1 MAGSPRSGEGQKRRQ
16 NDGRMPRGFCALC
29 DAPNWLAAESVH
41 ASRAAPS
48 LRMAGAIS
56 MPPSIANKT
65 RLSKA
70 GCEQASVLSGG
81 HNGQAMGMR
90 AQIGA
95 QTGSFRNS
103 EGAVAQPDTFTC
115 QDGGATD
122 TTRKQTRMGNL
133 PHMSAKSTTQQSR
146 ERRSNDSVWK
156 VKCFE
161 EAGEKRLSPQWRVEP
176 QCESHSS
183 Q

>member
-133 PHMSAKSTTQQSR
+133 PPMSAKSTTQQSR